1 MQSDAINWS
10 AAILLSLLAHSMI
23 LVGAGAQIGEENAIV
38 LQSPVITRLS
48 FNHSL
53 DDTAQDEPRQTEK
66 QQPVPLKK
74 IEAEPALTKPAET
87 KPIIQKQEPV
97 EHSEPVRQAAVHEP
111 AKGKRVSD
119 ESDGIL
125 QKERQLYLYKL
136 MTHIESFKYYPRS
149 ARKRSLEG
157 DVKVEFVLLDDGYYK
172 QLKLDGEHAVLVKA
186 TRSAMESA
194 VPLPT
199 PSRASILPERL
210 EFTMS
215 YSLAH

>member
-10 AAILLSLLAHSMI
+10 VAILLSLLVHSI
-23 LVGAGAQIGEENAIV
+23 IIAAGGARTGEENAIV
-38 LQSPVITRLS
+38 SPASAITRLS
-48 FNHSL
+48 FSQSL
-53 DDTAQDEPRQTEK
+53 DDTAQDEPRPVEK
-66 QQPVPLKK
+66 PRPAPIKK
-74 IEAEPALTKPAET
+74 VDAEPVLAQPAET
-87 KPIIQKQEPV
+87 KPIIQK
-97 EHSEPVRQAAVHEP
+97 HEP
-111 AKGKRVSD
+111 AENTEPLRQTAAHQQVKGKPVSHVS
-119 ESDGIL
+119 EGLL
-125 QKERQLYLYKL
+125 QKERELYLHQL

-157 DVKVEFVLLDDGYYK
+157 DVKVSFMLLDDGYYN
-172 QLKLDGEHAVLVKA
+172 QLKLDGEHSVLVNA

-199 PSRASILPERL
+199 PSRDAILPERL